1 MHKRGGVMQKAMCK
15 LIGAVACTLLLGACS
30 TDPKSSRGFRLPDG
44 DAATGQVLFVE
55 LQCNAC
61 HTIPGIELE
70 AAAQAGP
77 VSVVLGGPVP
87 RIKTYGDLVSS
98 VINPSHKLTPYYAD
112 GEIVKDGESP
122 MVVYNETMTVQQL
135 IDLVAFLQQQYKVKL
150 PQYTYYSYIY

>member
-1 MHKRGGVMQKAMCK
+1 MKKAIGW
-15 LIGAVACTLLLGACS
+15 LVGAVAGTLVLSGCG
-30 TDPKSSRGFRLPDG
+30 TDPKSPRGFRLPDG
-44 DAATGQVLFVE
+44 DAAIGEVLFVE

-98 VINPSHKLTPYYAD
+98 VINPSHKLTRYYAD

-135 IDLVAFLQQQYKVKL
+135 IDLVAFLQQQYEVRL
-150 PQYTYYSYIY
+150 PQYSYYSYKY

>member
-1 MHKRGGVMQKAMCK
+1 
-15 LIGAVACTLLLGACS
+15 
-30 TDPKSSRGFRLPDG
+30 
-44 DAATGQVLFVE
+44 
-55 LQCNAC
+55 
-61 HTIPGIELE
+61 
-70 AAAQAGP
+70 
-77 VSVVLGGPVP
+77 VP

-112 GEIVKDGESP
+112 GKIVKDGESP

>member
-1 MHKRGGVMQKAMCK
+1 MQKAMCK

-44 DAATGQVLFVE
+44 DAATGQSLFVE

-61 HTIPGIELE
+61 HTIPGLELE
-70 AAAQAGP
+70 APAEAGP

-87 RIKTYGDLVSS
+87 RVKR
-98 VINPSHKLTPYYAD
+98 YYAD